1 MELKQTPS
9 QTVGPFFRF
18 GLLAQ
23 GGENVM
29 VSEETKGQRII
40 LHGQVID
47 GEGNAIDDAMIE
59 LWQADAQ
66 GIFNHPDDPRC
77 HLVDKSFRGFGR
89 SGTSNKELEYSFK
102 TIKPGPVPLEGGQVQ
117 APHINMRVFAR
128 GMLIHLITRVYFS
141 DESANDGD
149 PLLSSVEDPERRK
162 TLIAV
167 REDIQDAPTYRMDIH
182 LQGDGETVF
191 FNP

>member
-9 QTVGPFFRF
+9 QTVGPYFGF
-18 GLLAQ
+18 GLLSA
-23 GGENVM
+23 GGENMM
-29 VSEETKGQRII
+29 VNDQTKGQRII
-40 LHGQVID
+40 LRGHVFD
-47 GEGNAIDDAMIE
+47 GNGEAINDAMLEI
-59 LWQADAQ
+59 WQADAQ

-77 HLVDKSFRGFGR
+77 HLVDQNFRGFGR
-89 SGTSNKELEYSFK
+89 AGTSNKELEYSFK
-102 TIKPGPVPLEGGQVQ
+102 TIKPGPAPWEGEEKQ

-128 GMLIHLITRVYFS
+128 GMLLHLITRVYFS
-141 DESANDGD
+141 DEAANEKD
-149 PLLSSVEDPERRK
+149 PLLNSVEDPERRK

-167 REDIQDAPTYRMDIH
+167 REEIDDAPTYRMDIH